1 MAYQD
6 REYLRQARK
15 MFAMNQEQVDGT
27 TRLIEETNDINERMD
42 LLEELSGWMK
52 YRDFWKKE
60 YDKAAKKLGL

>member
-60 YDKAAKKLGL
+60 YDKAANKLGL